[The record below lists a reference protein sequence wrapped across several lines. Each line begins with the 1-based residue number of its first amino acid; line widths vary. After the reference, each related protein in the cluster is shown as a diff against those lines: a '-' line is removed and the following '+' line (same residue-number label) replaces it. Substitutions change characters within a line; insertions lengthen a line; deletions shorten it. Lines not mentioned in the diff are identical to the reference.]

1 MSTTRTE
8 YRVLVISCGK
18 IMSGLHKQFASRKEA
33 QEWGDDLLADI
44 KSNRLMY
51 TIKEV
56 EVPAPFDEF
65 TPEELRAEWRRVHDL
80 MDGKLGP
87 LQSDPMGVADDFV
100 SFPGDLEMWSDYG
113 SEVSKVYTR
122 KTGRCIVTGEQD
134 TDHDI
139 FVGIT
144 EAGEEV
150 TLEVHRF
157 DEHDEWATLDRLAME
172 YIPNTYRAIKMVR
185 EDREELGFYS
195 RQEATV

>member
-1 MSTTRTE
+1 MATTRTE
-8 YRVLVISCGK
+8 YRVIPVMTGK
-18 IMSGLHKQFASRKEA
+18 AYPNIYRQFSTKGEAREYGDGLAA
-33 QEWGDDLLADI
+33 DLH
-44 KSNRLMY
+44 STTFMY

-56 EVPAPFDEF
+56 EVPAPFEEF
-65 TPEELRAEWRRVHDL
+65 TPEELRTEWRRVHDL

-144 EAGEEV
+144 DQGEEV

-195 RQEATV
+195 REEVTV